1 MLDHILVPLDGSELS
16 ERALNLGKDLA
27 RATGA
32 RMSIV
37 TVVLR
42 YGESV
47 PGQLKL
53 EAESRKQIGDYL
65 NPIRDQL
72 TAEGLQAVSSVEFG
86 NPADAI
92 AEFAKREG
100 VDLIIM
106 STHGVGSGAKY
117 ALGSTALKV
126 LQIAHCPV
134 TMLQISEAASVSK
147 YTAQERLGDY
157 LSVTGTA

>member
-1 MLDHILVPLDGSELS
+1 MVDHILVPLDGSELS
-16 ERALNLGKDLA
+16 EKALNLGKDLA

-42 YGESV
+42 YGKSV
-47 PGQLKL
+47 PGQQEL
-53 EAESRKQIGDYL
+53 ESESRKQIGDYL
-65 NPIRDQL
+65 DPIRDQL

-92 AEFAKREG
+92 ADFAKREG
-100 VDLIIM
+100 VDLIIT
-106 STHGVGSGAKY
+106 STHGVGRSAKY

-126 LQIAHCPV
+126 LQIAPCPV
-134 TMLQISEAASVSK
+134 TMLQVTEAASISRS
-147 YTAQERLGDY
+147 TAQERLGAF
-157 LSVTGTA
+157 LSVAGTR